1 MTGDVGKLY
10 SEALYEIGLENN
22 NLDELNNDVKQCRT
36 VFEENPELVKLLGS
50 PVITND
56 EKIGVISS
64 IFGESGTVRDFICV
78 VTQKGRIGWFS
89 DIAEEFRLK
98 CAEHDNIAEMTVITS
113 IPLKDAQRE
122 KLTKKLEEK
131 SGKKIK
137 LSEKTDP
144 SILGGIIIEYG
155 NTRIDDS
162 IKGKLEAVARQLK
175 Q

>member
-10 SEALYEIGLENN
+10 SEALFEIGLENN
-22 NLDELNNDVKQCRT
+22 NLDELNDDIKQCRN
-36 VFEENPELVKLLGS
+36 VFEENPELVKLLAS

-98 CAEHDNIAEMTVITS
+98 CSEHDNIAEMTVITS
-113 IPLKDAQRE
+113 IPLKAAQRE
-122 KLTKKLEEK
+122 KLAKKLEDK

-162 IKGKLEAVARQLK
+162 IKGKLEAVSRQLK

>member
-22 NLDELNNDVKQCRT
+22 NLDELNNDVKQCRI

-78 VTQKGRIGWFS
+78 VTQKGRIGCFS

>member
-36 VFEENPELVKLLGS
+36 VFEENPELVKLLAS

-98 CAEHDNIAEMTVITS
+98 CSEHDSIAEMTVITS

-155 NTRIDDS
+155 NTRIDNS